1 MKIIRLHTSDE
12 ALIKKILQGDSR
24 SEKQLYDRYAAK
36 MLGVCRMYIKDMH
49 YAEDVMIQGFTRALD
64 NLGRF
69 RFEGS
74 FEGWLRRIMIR
85 ESIDFLRQRTQLYF
99 EDITEV
105 ELAPVIADNQ
115 DMDTELLQLLIDKL
129 PEGYRAVLVMFA
141 VEGYNHKEIAEM
153 LNISEN
159 TSKSQLFK
167 ARKQLQE
174 QLEKVRRI
182 ENERSEPG
190 TTISR

>member
-12 ALIKKILQGDSR
+12 AVIKKVLHGDSR
-24 SEKQLYDRYAAK
+24 AEKQLYDRYAAK

-74 FEGWLRRIMIR
+74 FEGWLRRIMVR
-85 ESIDFLRQRTQLYF
+85 EAIDFLRQRTQLYF
-99 EDITEV
+99 EDISEV
-105 ELAPVIADNQ
+105 EVAPVITDNQ
-115 DMDTELLQLLIDKL
+115 DMDAELLQLLIDKL
-129 PEGYRAVLVMFA
+129 PEGYRTVLVMFA
-141 VEGYNHKEIAEM
+141 VEGYSHKEIAEM

-182 ENERSEPG
+182 ENER
-190 TTISR
+190 

>member
-12 ALIKKILQGDSR
+12 AVIKKVLQGDSR
-24 SEKQLYDRYAAK
+24 AEKQLYDRYAAK

-69 RFEGS
+69 RFAGS
-74 FEGWLRRIMIR
+74 FEGWLRRIMVR

-99 EDITEV
+99 EDVTEV
-105 ELAPVIADNQ
+105 EVAPVITDNQ
-115 DMDTELLQLLIDKL
+115 DMDAELLQLLIDKL
-129 PEGYRAVLVMFA
+129 PEGYRTVLVMFA
-141 VEGYNHKEIAEM
+141 VEGYSHKEIAEM

-174 QLEKVRRI
+174 QFGKIRRI
-182 ENERSEPG
+182 ENER
-190 TTISR
+190 

>member
-1 MKIIRLHTSDE
+1 LKIIRLHTSDE
-12 ALIKKILQGDSR
+12 AVIKKVLQGDSR
-24 SEKQLYDRYAAK
+24 AEKQLYDRYAAK
-36 MLGVCRMYIKDMH
+36 MLGACRMYIKDMH

-74 FEGWLRRIMIR
+74 FEGWLRRIMVR
-85 ESIDFLRQRTQLYF
+85 EAIDFLRQRTQLYF
-99 EDITEV
+99 EDISEV
-105 ELAPVIADNQ
+105 EVAPFITDNQ
-115 DMDTELLQLLIDKL
+115 DMDAELLQLLIDKL
-129 PEGYRAVLVMFA
+129 PEGYRTVLVMFA
-141 VEGYNHKEIAEM
+141 VEGYSHKEIAEM

-182 ENERSEPG
+182 ENER
-190 TTISR
+190 